1 MEGDGGRPDHQRVVL
16 GSLGLFTVLLGAALP
31 LIDFFIVNVALSTI
45 GEDLDAGPA
54 LLELVVAGYG
64 LAYAVL
70 LVLGGRLG
78 DTFGRRRLFIAGL
91 AAFGLT
97 SLACGLAPDPWVLVI
112 ARVAQGAAA
121 AMMMPQVLGTIHA
134 STRGHRRARAVGL
147 YGATQGLS
155 MVVGQ
160 ILGGVLVAADPW
172 GSGWRSIFLVN
183 VPIAAAGL
191 ILSTRTVPG
200 TRSARPEPVDVPGTL
215 LLTAALAA
223 LLLPLTEGRAS
234 GWPVWT
240 WVLLAVSPFLALA
253 FQRVEAR
260 ADRLGRTPLVP
271 PSLLRLVS
279 LRRGLALLP
288 PFGIG
293 FGGLMFVLA
302 ISLQQGLRM
311 TAVTAGLALAPFA
324 LSVFFASLAGP
335 RMVTRYGAGN
345 VVTSGCLM
353 QFAGGALLLLTL
365 WHYWPHLDA
374 WGLIPAFAVIGFAQ
388 GLQLPVL
395 FRIVLSDVPHERAGV
410 GSGVMTTTQQSA
422 LALGVATI
430 GSLFLALAGRWGMRD
445 ALLVTLLA
453 WLGAV
458 ALTFV
463 LSLRLPPTG
472 SCGGPSSSPVRDR
485 GRAEQR
491 GVMAPCR

>member
-1 MEGDGGRPDHQRVVL
+1 MSETETSGTSLRQPGAVIAPAEGGHGRPDDRPPAL

-45 GEDLDAGPA
+45 DEDLGAGPA

-78 DTFGRRRLFIAGL
+78 DTFGRRRLFVAGL

-134 STRGHRRARAVGL
+134 STTGHRRARAVGL

-160 ILGGVLVAADPW
+160 IIGGVLVAADLW

-191 ILSTRTVPG
+191 LLSLRTVPD
-200 TRSARPEPVDVPGTL
+200 TRSPRPEPVDVPGTL

-223 LLLPLTEGRAS
+223 LLLPLTEGRAT
-234 GWPVWT
+234 GWPAWT
-240 WVLLAVSPFLALA
+240 WVLLAASPFLALA

-260 ADRLGRTPLVP
+260 SDRMGRTPLVP
-271 PSLLRLVS
+271 PRLLRLVS

-302 ISLQQGLRM
+302 IALQQGLRM
-311 TAVTAGLALAPFA
+311 TAVIAGLALAPFA
-324 LSVFFASLAGP
+324 LSVFLSSFAGP
-335 RMVTRYGAGN
+335 WMVTRYGAGR
-345 VVTSGCLM
+345 VVTFGILL
-353 QFAGGALLLLTL
+353 QFVGGVLLFLTF
-365 WHYWPHLDA
+365 WHYWPHLNA
-374 WGLIPAFAVIGFAQ
+374 WGLAPTFVVVGFGQ

-410 GSGVMTTTQQSA
+410 GTGVMTTTQQSA

-430 GSLFLALAGRWGMRD
+430 GSLFLALLGPWGMRD
-445 ALLVTLLA
+445 ALLVALST

-458 ALTFV
+458 ALTGV
-463 LSLRLPPTG
+463 LSLRLP
-472 SCGGPSSSPVRDR
+472 SVS
-485 GRAEQR
+485 
-491 GVMAPCR
+491 